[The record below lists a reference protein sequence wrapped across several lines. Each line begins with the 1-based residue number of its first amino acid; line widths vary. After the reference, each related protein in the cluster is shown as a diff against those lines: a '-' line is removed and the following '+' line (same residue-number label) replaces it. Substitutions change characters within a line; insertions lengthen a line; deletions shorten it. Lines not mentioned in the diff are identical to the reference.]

1 MRKHYRL
8 NIISLIAVMALGL
21 TARLT
26 PLAGLTVHGQGHLL
40 TMTTAQ
46 ADDGEGG
53 DDSYGSDGYNS
64 EGYDQYG
71 YNRDGY
77 DGDGYS
83 EDGHDHEGQYNESHD
98 QNKNGTKGKKQGF
111 RTKPTTKQY

>member
-8 NIISLIAVMALGL
+8 TIISFIAVMALGL
-21 TARLT
+21 TVRLT
-26 PLAGLTVHGQGHLL
+26 PLAFLAAHGQGQLL

-46 ADDGEGG
+46 ADDDG
-53 DDSYGSDGYNS
+53 YGSDGYNS
-64 EGYDQYG
+64 EGYDQGG

-83 EDGHDHEGQYNESHD
+83 EDGHDRDGHYDENHD
-98 QNKNGTKGKKQGF
+98 RNKTGTNGAQHGF

>member
-8 NIISLIAVMALGL
+8 TIISFIAVMALGL
-21 TARLT
+21 TVNLT
-26 PLAGLTVHGQGHLL
+26 PHNLFFSQGHHHLL
-40 TMTTAQ
+40 TTAQ

-64 EGYDQYG
+64 EGHDREG

-77 DGDGYS
+77 DDEGYTQ
-83 EDGHDHEGQYNESHD
+83 DGHDQEGHYNANHD
-98 QNKNGTKGKKQGF
+98 QHKNGTKGNKQGF
-111 RTKPTTKQY
+111 VAKPTVKQY

>member
-8 NIISLIAVMALGL
+8 TIISFIAVMALGL
-21 TARLT
+21 TVRLT
-26 PLAGLTVHGQGHLL
+26 PLAFLAAHGHDHLL

-83 EDGHDHEGQYNESHD
+83 EDGHDCEGHYDENHD
-98 QNKNGTKGKKQGF
+98 HSKTGTSGAQQGF